1 MSPMIVANEDNQ
13 QLCIPYIMFPS
24 VNIFPQLRANFLEGD
39 GRRTHGLDDS
49 IRGRCSSY
57 SLCVTKD
64 FREEADI
71 SVQPLHSG
79 KTTHK
84 DASVCANGF

>member
-1 MSPMIVANEDNQ
+1 MLTVLLSSM
-13 QLCIPYIMFPS
+13 PYFMFSS

-49 IRGRCSSY
+49 IRGRYSSY

-84 DASVCANGF
+84 DASVSANGF

>member
-1 MSPMIVANEDNQ
+1 MLIVLLSPV
-13 QLCIPYIMFPS
+13 PYIMFPS
-24 VNIFPQLRANFLEGD
+24 VNMFPQLRANLLEGD

-64 FREEADI
+64 FQEEANI

-84 DASVCANGF
+84 DASVCATGF